1 MKNSKCINC
10 EIYTVLLSS
19 VKNMFMFVIVSWAA
33 YPEAVFLSSIA
44 AFALV
49 LQGVLYHIPSPML
62 QELCKRAIKL

>member
-1 MKNSKCINC
+1 
-10 EIYTVLLSS
+10 
-19 VKNMFMFVIVSWAA
+19 MFMFVIVSWAT
-33 YPEAVFLSSIA
+33 YPEAVFLSSIS